1 MPDLAIDIQDLPGLT
16 GAKRVALSGAIDG
29 RTILS
34 LRSEVSAC
42 QERGV
47 QRFVVD
53 MEQVKYVNS
62 TGLSFFIT
70 LAGEGERLALVK
82 VQPKVKIVF
91 DMMGLGS
98 LFKMVD
104 STEEAAR
111 HVGAGL
117 APAAAPAA
125 AAAPDAPPRRGLGL
139 AVALALAAAL
149 LLAVSLYLSG
159 AIPGLHP

>member
-29 RTILS
+29 KTILS
-34 LRSEVSAC
+34 LRAEVSAC

-117 APAAAPAA
+117 APAAA
-125 AAAPDAPPRRGLGL
+125 AAAPDAPPPGRGLGL

>member
-29 RTILS
+29 KTILS

-117 APAAAPAA
+117 APAAAAA
-125 AAAPDAPPRRGLGL
+125 VPDAPPGRGLGL